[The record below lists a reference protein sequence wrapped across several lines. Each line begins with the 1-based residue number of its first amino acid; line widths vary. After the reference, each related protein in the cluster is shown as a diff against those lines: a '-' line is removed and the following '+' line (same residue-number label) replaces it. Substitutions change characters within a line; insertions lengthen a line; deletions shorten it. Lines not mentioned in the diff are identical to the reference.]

1 MAKGKKSSG
10 THQQKR
16 SRKNPLTGEVETI
29 DGTKAGRGRMREAF
43 GSPLRTH
50 DGPLFRRSK
59 RSKSDA

>member
-1 MAKGKKSSG
+1 MGKGKKASG
-10 THQQKR
+10 PHRQQR
-16 SRKNPLTGEVETI
+16 TRLNPLTGEIDKI

-59 RSKSDA
+59 RSKTED